1 LNFKYIKSIFS
12 AIVIIF
18 FIFIISIYVKNR
30 QLIKFNV
37 IKLDKS
43 DIITEE
49 LLFDYINYNLDSINF
64 YSDND
69 INIFKEKIYDLEKNG
84 IIKNIKL
91 SYSLPNKI
99 FVRITNNEPIYIIET
114 KINKFILDNEGS
126 IYDTKFFSS
135 FSSIPKVNLNFTSNE
150 FYQEWNSNK
159 KNLELKTLVNNI
171 NKNKSNSKYLL
182 NAFEILHWF
191 KNNYLYTHV
200 NSISVT
206 DNTIEIYLDKTKISF
221 SKDQQKIKNQIN
233 KINQIVNNRFLLDS
247 LGINDLTDLKEIK
260 LFFDNQIVI
269 KS

>member
-1 LNFKYIKSIFS
+1 MS
-12 AIVIIF
+12 
-18 FIFIISIYVKNR
+18 
-30 QLIKFNV
+30 
-37 IKLDKS
+37 
-43 DIITEE
+43 
-49 LLFDYINYNLDSINF
+49 
-64 YSDND
+64 
-69 INIFKEKIYDLEKNG
+69 
-84 IIKNIKL
+84 
-91 SYSLPNKI
+91 
-99 FVRITNNEPIYIIET
+99 
-114 KINKFILDNEGS
+114 
-126 IYDTKFFSS
+126 
-135 FSSIPKVNLNFTSNE
+135 
-150 FYQEWNSNK
+150 
-159 KNLELKTLVNNI
+159 
-171 NKNKSNSKYLL
+171 